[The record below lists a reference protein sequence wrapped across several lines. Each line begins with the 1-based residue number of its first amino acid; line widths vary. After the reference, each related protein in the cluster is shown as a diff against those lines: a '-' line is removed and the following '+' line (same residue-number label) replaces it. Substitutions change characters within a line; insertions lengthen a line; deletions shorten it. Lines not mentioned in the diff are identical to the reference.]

1 MDPTPQPQPSKFP
14 RVEVLPDPARRWLPA
29 SAAQAAALDCPADIL
44 LMGGSLGS
52 LKTSTMLVDL
62 IQERDYPTM
71 RSYFFRRTYSEM
83 EGGDGAI
90 DQSQRIFRDAETQL
104 FLQSGATAEYNA
116 SSHTWKW
123 PSGAEFYFR
132 HAQHEKDI
140 YQYQGHAMS
149 ALAIDEV
156 THWPEKMVKYL
167 VTRNRSTDPN
177 ILTRV
182 RFGTNPGNIGNKW
195 CKHVFFGGVC
205 PHCHPNQVPEPGVPR
220 KGARWLDGQP
230 LSIVLDNGEKVDLS
244 VAYVL
249 SSVRDH
255 AMYPKEYLA
264 RIKMQSPATA
274 KALLEGCWDIFEGQF
289 FDVFEPNR
297 GANLVDPKPGEGPMV
312 MPRSQIGEQWWWPA
326 WVASDYGFSI
336 SVSAA
341 HMALHQPPS
350 PGFPR
355 GRVFIVD
362 EVECQETAK
371 NFADLLLKR
380 WVLGDDGK
388 PIERRWMPW
397 FLSPDSFRE
406 IGIGFTL
413 AGQMNEVLRPYGVQ
427 FNRADNDRV
436 GGAMKMYSGF
446 ETGELVIC
454 AECPK
459 LIAAIES
466 RTHDEK
472 NENDVKKISG
482 ESDDDQYDS
491 ARYLYKSFET
501 ARAVKAPTALRVQE
515 RIAEE
520 WAKDPTTAMFNAQK
534 VREEEKAKDKPQF
547 YGGSSAR
554 RRIQEFERNRR
565 G

>member
-1 MDPTPQPQPSKFP
+1 MGLPPPSYP
-14 RVEVLPDPARRWLPA
+14 HVEVLPDPARRWLPA
-29 SAAQAAALDCPADIL
+29 SVAQKAALDCPADIL

-62 IQERDYPTM
+62 IQERSYPTM

-90 DQSQRIFRDAETQL
+90 DQSAKL
-104 FLQSGATAEYNA
+104 FSQTGATYNG
-116 SSHTWKW
+116 SSHTWTW

-140 YQYQGHAMS
+140 FQYQGHAMS
-149 ALAIDEV
+149 ALGIDEV

-177 ILTRV
+177 ITTRV

-195 CKHVFFGGVC
+195 CKQVFFDGVC
-205 PHCHPNQVPEPGVPR
+205 PHCHPEQAPTPGAPR
-220 KGARWLDGQP
+220 TGARWLDGQP
-230 LSIVLDNGEKVDLS
+230 LSIVMENGEKVDLS
-244 VAYVL
+244 VAYIL

-255 AMYPKEYLA
+255 SMYPKEYLA

-289 FDVFEPNR
+289 FDVFDPNR
-297 GANLVDPKPGEGPMV
+297 GINLKDPKPGAGPMV
-312 MPRSQIGEQWWWPA
+312 VPRAKIGEQWWWPM
-326 WVASDYGFSI
+326 WVASDYGFTV

-341 HMALHQPPS
+341 HLAVHQPAS
-350 PGFPR
+350 PGYPR

-380 WVLGDDGK
+380 WVLGDDGN

-397 FLSPDSFRE
+397 YLSPDSFRE

-413 AGQMNEVLRPYGVQ
+413 AGQMNEVLRPYGIQ
-427 FNRADNDRV
+427 FSRADNDRV
-436 GGAMKMYSGF
+436 GGAMKMYTGF

-459 LIAAIES
+459 LIAAIQS
-466 RTHDEK
+466 RTHDDK

-482 ESDDDQYDS
+482 ETDDDEYDS

-501 ARAVKAPTALRVQE
+501 ARGVKAPIEIRLRE
-515 RIAEE
+515 RMEE
-520 WAKDPTTAMFNAQK
+520 QWKSDPTSAMFNAQK
-534 VREEEKAKDKPQF
+534 IREEERSKGKPQPGNS
-547 YGGSSAR
+547 GGSAAR
-554 RRIQEFERNRR
+554 RRIAAFERSRR
-565 G
+565 S